1 MLVFGKGISELR
13 LAILLRPYAALS
25 GCVGGRM
32 LWLMTAY
39 VLVAAAID
47 TMGSVEDQ
55 TNPQNPAPPP
65 GVLVTCPQGGA
76 ESGGESGE

>member
-1 MLVFGKGISELR
+1 MLVFGKGIPELR
-13 LAILLRPYAALS
+13 LDTLLRPYAALI
-25 GCVGGRM
+25 GCVSGRM

-65 GVLVTCPQGGA
+65 RVLVTCPQGGA
-76 ESGGESGE
+76 DPGGESAE